1 MVFFSSLLIFLSFLS
16 VVLVDPLYPSSL
28 HVSILFSLFNSLLT
42 QAFKKGN
49 MQRVVW
55 MTVLQERGLQLD
67 MHLYPFL
74 NEVGCVWMLDALIL
88 VILLVILWP
97 ILSCFSFG
105 INQFTSI
112 FLTRFYTN
120 EKSSKSHF
128 KREGLLCFEC

>member
-42 QAFKKGN
+42 QALKKGK

-88 VILLVILWP
+88 VILLVIL
-97 ILSCFSFG
+97 
-105 INQFTSI
+105 
-112 FLTRFYTN
+112 
-120 EKSSKSHF
+120 
-128 KREGLLCFEC
+128 